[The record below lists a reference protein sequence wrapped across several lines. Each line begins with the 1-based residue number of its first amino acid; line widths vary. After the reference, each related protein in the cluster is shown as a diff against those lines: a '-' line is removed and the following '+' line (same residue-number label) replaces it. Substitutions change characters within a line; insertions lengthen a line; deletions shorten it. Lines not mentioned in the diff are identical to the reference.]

1 MANISE
7 KLLSTADSLLNVS
20 DGRVSQYSQESLNT
34 PEILGA
40 FEIDAAPEHDP
51 REQPE
56 MDTGSTSDEDETE
69 KIAMSDESNDLQRP
83 PGDIA
88 VYRYYLKAA
97 GVRRL
102 FVFTLFVILNV
113 FSGAFSSTCPSPIT
127 TNCLQLWLIH
137 SSGIWLK
144 WWSDVGGQQIELY
157 SSIYFLLA
165 IGYVSGIGGYAWYVR
180 SADHSQADR

>member
-1 MANISE
+1 
-7 KLLSTADSLLNVS
+7 
-20 DGRVSQYSQESLNT
+20 VSQYSQENLNA

-40 FEIDAAPEHDP
+40 VEIDAAPEQDP
-51 REQPE
+51 RERSE
-56 MDTGSTSDEDETE
+56 IDSGSTSDEDETE
-69 KIAMSDESNDLQRP
+69 KIAMSDESIDLQRP

-88 VYRYYLKAA
+88 VYKYYLKAA

-113 FSGAFSSTCPSPIT
+113 FTGAFSSTCPSPIS
-127 TNCLQLWLIH
+127 TNSWLIH
-137 SSGIWLK
+137 SPGIWLK

-165 IGYVSGIGGYAWYVR
+165 IGYVSGIGGYAWYVTVCR
-180 SADHSQADR
+180 SQRS